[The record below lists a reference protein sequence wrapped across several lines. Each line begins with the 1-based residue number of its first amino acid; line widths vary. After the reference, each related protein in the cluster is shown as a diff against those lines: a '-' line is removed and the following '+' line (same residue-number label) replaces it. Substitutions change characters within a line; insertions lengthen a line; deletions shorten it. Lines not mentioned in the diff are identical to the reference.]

1 MLPEY
6 MVSVMPLVVLLAF
19 LKFEKFKERFI
30 NKYRQINPKRLL
42 TYILA
47 LYIIAAPFNLEHLK
61 YLIEHRTL
69 VFNPFEMMQLENQI
83 DKLQGRKILSSWD
96 AYSIFSNKSTS
107 IKNDYTSIQIIDYVD
122 ETTIKKY
129 NLREPKE
136 YEIMI
141 KSREPDVIVY
151 DRNNPLYLTGL
162 ETLIAQNYNKV
173 FEYKYIVVYRKM

>member
-6 MVSVMPLVVLLAF
+6 MVSILPLLVLLGS
-19 LKFEKFKERFI
+19 LKYEKFKERLI
-30 NKYRQINPKRLL
+30 NKYGQVNPKKLF
-42 TYILA
+42 TYILL
-47 LYIIAAPFNLEHLK
+47 LYIITSPFSLEHLK
-61 YLIEHRTL
+61 YMIEHRTFVL
-69 VFNPFEMMQLENQI
+69 NPYEMIQLEYQI
-83 DKLQGRKILSSWD
+83 NKLPGSKILSSWD
-96 AYSIFSNKSTS
+96 AYSIFSNKSAS
-107 IKNDYTSIQIIDYVD
+107 IKNDYTSIQIVDYVD

-162 ETLIAQNYNKV
+162 ETLIAQNYKKA